1 MIMKYRPD
9 KLLNFK
15 FFDVFKPLTHNL
27 VNCLWF
33 GLPSYTTK
41 IYRYCTKFKQGHDTY
56 TAWLLVYTH
65 KYHSCVHHYLQHN
78 GPFPNLYKKSNFIYF
93 TTITKQVIHTIYINH
108 ARWHRCLHLCGLP
121 NLYTQSYKHIYV
133 GLIQASSLHISQLC
147 VDLKNKMS
155 ICHKICLYEI
165 GI

>member
-1 MIMKYRPD
+1 MCLNHLPII
-9 KLLNFK
+9 LLIA
-15 FFDVFKPLTHNL
+15 
-27 VNCLWF
+27 F
-33 GLPSYTTK
+33 GLDFHPIQPKYTGIAPSSNKAMIPILPGCWYIPINITAAFTT
-41 IYRYCTKFKQGHDTY
+41 ICSTMVAFQTCTKNQT
-56 TAWLLVYTH
+56 
-65 KYHSCVHHYLQHN
+65 
-78 GPFPNLYKKSNFIYF
+78 FIYF

-155 ICHKICLYEI
+155 ICHKICLYRHVKLAYNKKANVYCQSE
-165 GI
+165 